1 MKTLKIGAVA
11 ILGLLAVAC
20 NDDEK
25 NTTTKLSSK
34 EQAEMVA
41 SAMGQSGFSGS
52 AEQSAVYADDQSE
65 SGRLAECGAEVSDD
79 TNISITLGGI
89 SIVYSSDF
97 TLELMCEGEE
107 PQSLSVMFD
116 YSGSY
121 NGPNFESSFGGEGN
135 LTVDG
140 LNNDD
145 TNFELNGTY
154 GRNGDFKVKADGQVT
169 EEGEHDLDIEADDVM
184 ISKSTHMITG
194 GKVYVDASGRI
205 EGKGRYSFSAEV
217 TFTGEGSQRK
227 ARIEVA
233 GDVYELN
240 IESNSLVEVNN

>member
-107 PQSLSVMFD
+107 PQRLSVVFN

-121 NGPNFESSFGGEGN
+121 DGPNFESSFTGDGD
-135 LTVDG
+135 LMVSG
-140 LNNDD
+140 LNNDAP
-145 TNFELNGTY
+145 NFELNGMY
-154 GRNGDFKVKADGQVT
+154 GRAGEFEVKAEGQTT
-169 EEGEHDLDIEADDVM
+169 EEGEHKLEIEADEVTID
-184 ISKSTHMITG
+184 KSTKKING
-194 GKVYVDASGRI
+194 GKVYVDASGSI